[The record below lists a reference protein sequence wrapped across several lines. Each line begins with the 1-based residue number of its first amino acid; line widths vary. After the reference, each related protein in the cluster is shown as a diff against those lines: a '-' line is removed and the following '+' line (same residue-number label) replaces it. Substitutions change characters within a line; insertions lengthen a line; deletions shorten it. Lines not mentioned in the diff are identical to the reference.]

1 MPVEEADAVAAEENQ
16 ENAPSAR
23 RSPPGE
29 RLDVGKG
36 ALVRALRMQR
46 DEAQFTRAIAAVARV
61 DSRFA
66 SHLVELVLD
75 VARSEGRHRVNVE
88 HIGAPPPEL
97 ACLTEHSLY
106 DRSGKALGRVDLRF
120 DGGDDFTLLVEN
132 KLHGGFGEKQLERYQ
147 AALRSL
153 PRGRTRAGLVAI
165 TRDVPSYGELL
176 PQAEGWLGAVRWSR
190 LWDRGLADLPISDAD
205 VALQWKLLL
214 GIMHEQGD
222 LGLTTVD
229 SDLIIAWTRF
239 EEARKHLVAILG
251 DVRQPALDLL
261 RDRLYVKYRRRGART
276 DLAATHHF
284 GRREAQPYKREQ
296 GYVWTA
302 LRVPARINHPTIK
315 LGFVAA
321 EAGKPVFTVE
331 AAVWDSQR
339 RFDDGEPQLKRA
351 ARKLAEAGLQSASQY
366 GQYVFWSEHEAEA
379 FLSAPDVPSRLME
392 LIEPDLTA
400 IVESGLLANEFD
412 FALTRGRKAPPKV
425 RGA

>member
-1 MPVEEADAVAAEENQ
+1 MSVDDDAVAPDEGDEKTPAG
-16 ENAPSAR
+16 R
-23 RSPPGE
+23 RTPPGE

-36 ALVRALRMQR
+36 ALVRALRLQR

-75 VARSEGRHRVNVE
+75 IARSDSRHRVNVE
-88 HIGAPPPEL
+88 RIGAPPPEL

-120 DGGDDFTLLVEN
+120 DGGDHFTLLVEN
-132 KLHGGFGEKQLERYQ
+132 KLHSGFGEEQLERYQ

-153 PRGRTRAGLVAI
+153 PRGRMRAGLIAI

-176 PQAEGWLGAVRWSR
+176 PGAEGWLGAVRWAR

-229 SDLIIAWTRF
+229 SELIVAWTRY
-239 EEARKHLVAILG
+239 EEAQKHLVAILG

-261 RDRLYVKYRRRGART
+261 RDRLHAKYRRYGTREQ
-276 DLAATHHF
+276 LAATHHF
-284 GRREAQPYKREQ
+284 GGREAQPYKRQKEN
-296 GYVWTA
+296 VWTA
-302 LRVPARINHPTIK
+302 IRVPARTNHPTVR
-315 LGFVAA
+315 LSFVAA
-321 EAGKPVFTVE
+321 EAGRPMFSVE
-331 AAVWDSQR
+331 VGVWDSQR
-339 RFDDGEPQLKRA
+339 RFGDGEAPLKRA
-351 ARKLAEAGLQSASQY
+351 ARKLAESGLKSGSHY
-366 GQYVFWSEHEAEA
+366 GEYVFWSEHEADS
-379 FLSAPDVPSRLME
+379 FLRAPDVPARLVE

-400 IVESGLLANEFD
+400 IVDSGLLANEFD
-412 FALTRGRKAPPKV
+412 LAFTRGRKAPPKV